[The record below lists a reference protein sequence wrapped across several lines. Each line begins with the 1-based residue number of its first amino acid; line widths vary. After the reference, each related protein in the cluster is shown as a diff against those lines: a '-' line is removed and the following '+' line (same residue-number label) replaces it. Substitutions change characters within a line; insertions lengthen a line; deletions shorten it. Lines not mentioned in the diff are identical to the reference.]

1 MTNKMKTTR
10 YIAAASLLALMSACS
25 SEDLLDQSY
34 QQDPLAVHINATAGK
49 NVIARSNPT
58 DDTKQTAFNDGD
70 RISVAAEG
78 QNAVV
83 YTKSGDSW
91 NPESGYLKWT
101 KTPLTFD
108 AYYPVNAATS
118 MTNFTV
124 PADQSSIDKI
134 KEADYM
140 TFSGSKDKP
149 DTAAGTIDIEMNRK
163 MARVVIDKIEFN
175 DQYETGY
182 SVTAIT
188 VNNNTF
194 GYTDGESVYNSD
206 GYFVK
211 SYKAN
216 NGKFYA
222 LLGETSTTASMMT
235 FLTLTVKANDAEES
249 DPGTLLTVKGIPELK
264 SGYSYSYTLTVG
276 KNKAEI
282 SSVTVKDWNDG
293 GSVIEGDG
301 DAEKY
306 KMTYSISKSENGVVA
321 INIDP
326 SDVTDAKPIAELG
339 TGLTGVVVT
348 NALNTMKQ
356 DILAEALSTGA
367 AAPQS
372 ARSADESE
380 SKIILYLPK
389 VSQSNLSKKWSE
401 LTDIITVICSK
412 DATEAVKG
420 DIAMLDGFFLPV
432 ADLNSFPE
440 AMKTVVLDLFKPAGV
455 VFWTTAETTTDGRTT
470 PANLTDDKIMH
481 KNFPHCT
488 HGLIVSL
495 DNVTTCIWQNN
506 TTNENIYW
514 KFQKDNNTYSK
525 YAKIAVSGSYTEYSQ
540 KIVGYNN
547 TEVLRA
553 YNNEERVKNDNNL
566 VMNPVADL
574 DKWENIDKAPKN
586 TTGWYIPSV
595 KEIHMLIYKDVDKI
609 CDTGVKG
616 TDTKQMVNTSLSVVG
631 GVRLDNGYLWSSSEY
646 YEKDANGYK
655 TYSVDQVWAVNIN
668 DGQIGVRSKTNSYYV
683 RAVCAF

>member
-1 MTNKMKTTR
+1 MKTTR

-34 QQDPLAVHINATAGK
+34 QQDPLAVHIIATAGK

-101 KTPLTFD
+101 KTQLSFE
-108 AYYPVNAATS
+108 AYYPVGVNNAS
-118 MTNFTV
+118 MTSFTV
-124 PADQSSIDKI
+124 PADQSTLDKI

-140 TFSGSKDKP
+140 TFSDSKDKP
-149 DTAAGTIDIEMNRK
+149 SSADGTINIEMNRK

-182 SVTAIT
+182 SVTSIK
-188 VNNNTF
+188 VHGNTS
-194 GYTDGESVYNSD
+194 GYLNDDLNDGSISVE
-206 GYFVK
+206 
-211 SYKAN
+211 SYKTTDS
-216 NGKFYA
+216 KFYA
-222 LLGETSTTASMMT
+222 LLSPTTEAVGT
-235 FLTLTVKANDAEES
+235 EFLTITVKANDAEES

-306 KMTYSISKSENGVVA
+306 EMTYSVSKSGNGVVA

-326 SDVTDAKPIAELG
+326 SDATDAKPIAELG
-339 TGLTGVVVT
+339 IGLTGVVVT
-348 NALNTMKQ
+348 NNLNTMKQ
-356 DILAEALSTGA
+356 DILAEALSTEA

-372 ARSADESE
+372 VRSADESE

-401 LTDIITVICSK
+401 LTDIITVICGK

-440 AMKTVVLDLFKPAGV
+440 AMKTIVLDLFKPAGV
-455 VFWTTAETTTDGRTT
+455 VFWTTAETTTAGRMT

-616 TDTKQMVNTSLSVVG
+616 TDTKQVVNSSLSVVG
-631 GVRLDNGYLWSSSEY
+631 GVRLGNGYLWSSSEY
-646 YEKDANGYK
+646 YEKDDKGYK

-668 DGQIGVRSKTNSYYV
+668 DGQIDVRRKTNSYYV

>member
-34 QQDPLAVHINATAGK
+34 QQDPLAVHISATAGK

-58 DDTKQTAFNDGD
+58 DDSKQTAFNDGD

-101 KTPLTFD
+101 KTPLTFE
-108 AYYPVNAATS
+108 AYYPVNDATS
-118 MTNFTV
+118 MTSFTV
-124 PADQSSIDKI
+124 PEDQSTLDKI

-140 TFSGSKDKP
+140 TFSDRKDKP
-149 DTAAGTIDIEMNRK
+149 TTADGTIDIELERR
-163 MARVVIDKIEFN
+163 MARVVIDKIEYN
-175 DQYETGY
+175 DQYKTGY
-182 SVTAIT
+182 SVTAIS

-194 GYTDGESVYNSD
+194 GYTDGEPVYNSD

-222 LLGETSTTASMMT
+222 LLGETSTTASMT

-306 KMTYSISKSENGVVA
+306 EMTYSVSELGNGVVA

-326 SDVTDAKPIAELG
+326 SDATDAKPIAELG
-339 TGLTGVVVT
+339 IGLTGVVVT
-348 NALNTMKQ
+348 NNLNTMKQ
-356 DILAEALSTGA
+356 DILAEALSTEA

-401 LTDIITVICSK
+401 LTDIITVICGK
-412 DATEAVKG
+412 DATKAVKG
-420 DIAMLDGFFLPV
+420 DIAMLDGTFLGTV
-432 ADLNSFPE
+432 DYASFSDNVKNIVE
-440 AMKTVVLDLFKPAGV
+440 PAGI
-455 VFWTTAETTTDGRTT
+455 VFWTTAETTTAGRTT

-514 KFQKDNNTYSK
+514 NFQKDNNTYSK

-631 GVRLDNGYLWSSSEY
+631 GVQLDNGYLWSSSESYSAAYGKY
-646 YEKDANGYK
+646 Y
-655 TYSVDQVWAVNIN
+655 VDVVWAVNIN
-668 DGQIGVRSKTNSYYV
+668 DGQIDERKKTISSYV

>member
-10 YIAAASLLALMSACS
+10 YIAAASLLALLSACS

-49 NVIARSNPT
+49 NVIVRSNPT
-58 DDTKQTAFNDGD
+58 DDTKQTVFNDGD

-108 AYYPVNAATS
+108 AYYPVGVNNAS
-118 MTNFTV
+118 MTSFTV
-124 PADQSSIDKI
+124 PEDQSTPDKI
-134 KEADYM
+134 NKADYM
-140 TFSGSKDKP
+140 TFSDSRDKP
-149 DTAAGTIDIEMNRK
+149 SSADGTINIEMNRK

-175 DQYETGY
+175 DQYKTGY
-182 SVTAIT
+182 SVTSIK
-188 VNNNTF
+188 VHGNTS
-194 GYTDGESVYNSD
+194 GYLNDDLNDGSISVE
-206 GYFVK
+206 
-211 SYKAN
+211 SYKTTDS
-216 NGKFYA
+216 KFYA
-222 LLGETSTTASMMT
+222 LLSPTTEAVGT
-235 FLTLTVKANDAEES
+235 KFLTVTVKANDAEES

-282 SSVTVKDWNDG
+282 SSVAGKDWNDG

-306 KMTYSISKSENGVVA
+306 EMTYSVSKSGNGVVA
-321 INIDP
+321 INIAP
-326 SDVTDAKPIAELG
+326 SDATDAKPIAELG

-401 LTDIITVICSK
+401 LTDIITVICGK

-420 DIAMLDGFFLPV
+420 DIAMLDGTFLGTV
-432 ADLNSFPE
+432 DYASFSDNVKNIVE
-440 AMKTVVLDLFKPAGV
+440 PAGI
-455 VFWTTAETTTDGRTT
+455 VFWTTAETTTDGRLN

-481 KNFPHCT
+481 KNFTHCT

-495 DNVTTCIWQNN
+495 ANVTTCIWQNN
-506 TTNENIYW
+506 TTTENIYW
-514 KFQKDNNTYSK
+514 WFQKDNDTYSN
-525 YAKIAVSGSYTEYSQ
+525 YAKIAVGGGYTEYSQ

-553 YNNEERVKNDNNL
+553 YNNGERVKNDNNL
-566 VMNPVADL
+566 VMNPVAEL

-616 TDTKQMVNTSLSVVG
+616 TDTKKMVNTSLSVLG
-631 GVRLDNGYLWSSSEY
+631 GVQLDNGYLWSSSEY
-646 YEKDANGYK
+646 YASAYK
-655 TYSVDQVWAVNIN
+655 KYSVDQVWAVNIN
-668 DGQIGVRSKTNSYYV
+668 DGQIDARTKTYSYYV

>member
-1 MTNKMKTTR
+1 
-10 YIAAASLLALMSACS
+10 
-25 SEDLLDQSY
+25 
-34 QQDPLAVHINATAGK
+34 
-49 NVIARSNPT
+49 
-58 DDTKQTAFNDGD
+58 
-70 RISVAAEG
+70 
-78 QNAVV
+78 
-83 YTKSGDSW
+83 
-91 NPESGYLKWT
+91 
-101 KTPLTFD
+101 
-108 AYYPVNAATS
+108 
-118 MTNFTV
+118 
-124 PADQSSIDKI
+124 
-134 KEADYM
+134 
-140 TFSGSKDKP
+140 
-149 DTAAGTIDIEMNRK
+149 
-163 MARVVIDKIEFN
+163 
-175 DQYETGY
+175 
-182 SVTAIT
+182 
-188 VNNNTF
+188 
-194 GYTDGESVYNSD
+194 
-206 GYFVK
+206 
-211 SYKAN
+211 
-216 NGKFYA
+216 
-222 LLGETSTTASMMT
+222 
-235 FLTLTVKANDAEES
+235 
-249 DPGTLLTVKGIPELK
+249 
-264 SGYSYSYTLTVG
+264 
-276 KNKAEI
+276 
-282 SSVTVKDWNDG
+282 
-293 GSVIEGDG
+293 
-301 DAEKY
+301 
-306 KMTYSISKSENGVVA
+306 MTYSISKSENGVVA